1 MRCNFLLTSALL
13 YMMYFFHRSSFGSPI
28 LWYYTLLR
36 DSHMGLL
43 YLSRMCNQFFIIL
56 YHFHEKIVFFAD
68 TKWKMKHNELR
79 KNKSMS
85 TIVFTF
91 ASLLIFVVSIL
102 MIEVRISKILSNPRV
117 RTIVSIILTKYF
129 WLKNLVCRA
138 RTTESS
144 DSSPSR
150 WIRSWSSA
158 SLFFLASSAATLS
171 LLLNRSPRK
180 YKCWICKSF
189 CTNHEEFFVLH

>member
-1 MRCNFLLTSALL
+1 MHRKFHIQL
-13 YMMYFFHRSSFGSPI
+13 YFGYNI
-28 LWYYTLLR
+28 F
-36 DSHMGLL
+36 D
-43 YLSRMCNQFFIIL
+43 II
-56 YHFHEKIVFFAD
+56 
-68 TKWKMKHNELR
+68 
-79 KNKSMS
+79 
-85 TIVFTF
+85 
-91 ASLLIFVVSIL
+91 
-102 MIEVRISKILSNPRV
+102 RISKILSNPRV

-189 CTNHEEFFVLH
+189 CTNQAFVLHYWPIDVKVLYYLDYWLEFLVALHFY